1 MCGIAGFID
10 QGHRFSD
17 PTRVLKDFVKALSHR
32 GPDDSGT
39 FHDPS
44 FGIGLSHTRL
54 SILDTSSAGH
64 QPMVSRDQRWVL
76 VYNGEIYNSN
86 ELKASLGDPRT
97 LNGHSDTEILCETI
111 ARFGVVHA
119 ARSAVGMYA
128 FAVWDS
134 HDRKLHLVRDRI
146 GIKPLFFAFDGHTVA
161 FASES
166 RVLSQLDGL
175 CGEIDSESL
184 QVFLR
189 FGYIPGSRSIHE
201 NVRKVEPGTCVTIDP
216 CDGIS
221 LSTTRWWSA
230 YDHAQANIVEGD
242 DAYLLSEVAS
252 CIDASVS
259 SQLASDRPLG
269 TFLSGGID
277 SSLIAATMVRLSSGT
292 VRTFSLGFSDYRYD
306 ESGHARAVSRH
317 LGTCHTEHRITDQ
330 DVLEVVPGLGG
341 MFDEPFADSSQIP
354 TFLLCRMTRRDV
366 VVSLSGDGGDE
377 LFGGYPRYEWAVRLW
392 NLIGRIPP
400 GVRRSSAF
408 SLGLLPGWF
417 PAKVVSMA
425 NMILPSR
432 LRVRSASA
440 KGALISNVL
449 KSTDV
454 SDLYFRILTHWDP
467 LRHAL
472 CGVDSDLSEFSL
484 PDLSSHDEQHRMML
498 WDQSN
503 YLPDDLLVKLDR
515 ASMSVGLEARVPL
528 LDHRLVELAWRLPSR
543 MKMRGNETKWALRR
557 LLERDVPSELFDR
570 TKMGFGV
577 PLGDWLRG
585 PLRDWAEALLDPTRL
600 QQGGHLNASVI
611 RRVWDAH
618 LSGKVDHSQSVW
630 DVLMFQSWI
639 ESR

>member
-10 QGHRFSD
+10 QGDRFSD
-17 PTRVLKDFVKALSHR
+17 PARVLRDFIKGLSHR

-44 FGIGLSHTRL
+44 SGIGLSHTRL

-86 ELKASLGDPRT
+86 ELKASLEDPHA

-111 ARFGVVHA
+111 ARFGVGHA
-119 ARSAVGMYA
+119 ARSAVGMFA
-128 FAVWDS
+128 FAAWDS
-134 HDRKLHLVRDRI
+134 HDRKLHLVRDRM
-146 GIKPLFFAFDGHTVA
+146 GIKPLFLACDGKTVA

-166 RVLSQLDGL
+166 RVLSRIDGL

-184 QVFLR
+184 QTFLR
-189 FGYIPGSRSIHE
+189 FGYMPGPRSIHK
-201 NVRKVEPGTCVTIDP
+201 NVRKVEPGTCVTVDP
-216 CDGIS
+216 CDGLS

-230 YDHAQANIVEGD
+230 HDHAQANILDGD
-242 DAYLLSEVAS
+242 DAHLLSEVAS

-259 SQLASDRPLG
+259 RQLASDRPLG
-269 TFLSGGID
+269 AFLSGGID
-277 SSLIAATMVRLSSGT
+277 SSLVAARMVRLSSGT
-292 VRTFSLGFSDYRYD
+292 VRTFSLGFSDSRYD
-306 ESGHARAVSRH
+306 ESVHAKAISRH
-317 LGTCHTEHRITDQ
+317 LGTCHAEHRVTERDI
-330 DVLEVVPGLGG
+330 LEVVPGLGG

-354 TFLLCRMTRRDV
+354 TILLCRMTRRDI

-392 NLIGRIPP
+392 DLICRIPF
-400 GVRRSSAF
+400 GVRRSAAF
-408 SLGLLPGWF
+408 SLDLLPSWF
-417 PAKVVSMA
+417 PTRMVAMA
-425 NMILPSR
+425 NMILPDR
-432 LRVRSASA
+432 LRIRSASA

-467 LRHAL
+467 ARHAI
-472 CGVDSDLSEFSL
+472 CGVDSDLSKFVL
-484 PDLSSHDEQHRMML
+484 PDLSSHDERHRMML
-498 WDQSN
+498 WDQCN

-515 ASMSVGLEARVPL
+515 ASMSVGLEVRVPL

-543 MKMRGNETKWALRR
+543 MKMRGDETKWALRR
-557 LLERDVPSELFDR
+557 LLERDVPTALFDR
-570 TKMGFGV
+570 AKMGFGV
-577 PLGDWLRG
+577 PLDAWLRG
-585 PLRDWAEALLDPTRL
+585 PLRDWSENLLDRSRL
-600 QQGGHLNASVI
+600 QQEGHFNAPVV

-618 LSGKVDHSQSVW
+618 LTGKADHSHSLW
-630 DVLMFQSWI
+630 DVLMFQSWL